1 MQRGPGF
8 IFISISACAFAAIA
22 IFARIAYDSG
32 ADPITVL
39 FLRFVIAAAVMIAI
53 MWTRRLPLPCGRTL
67 LTLVLMGGV
76 GYVGQSL
83 AFFTAL
89 TMASAGLVALLL
101 YLYPALVTMLSAIF
115 LGERLTA
122 IKLGALLL
130 ALVGT
135 ALTIGPAGSGQ
146 PLGIALAVGAS
157 VIYAVYILAG
167 TRATARAGAIASST
181 VIMTAA
187 AAVYCVIAAIQGPRF
202 PTTLTGWAAVLAIA
216 LVSTVLAI
224 VTFFAGL
231 ERIGPTNAATLS
243 ALEPLV
249 TVLLALLFLHETIV
263 PLQIVGGGLIL
274 AAVILLARSEK
285 QAAALHDRYV
295 PAPSE

>member
-1 MQRGPGF
+1 MQRGRGF
-8 IFISISACAFAAIA
+8 IFISISAGAFGALA
-22 IFARIAYDSG
+22 IFARMAYDSG

-39 FLRFVIAAAVMIAI
+39 FLRFVIAAAVMIAL
-53 MWTRRLPLPCGRTL
+53 MVARRLPLPRGRTL
-67 LTLVLMGGV
+67 LVLVLMGGV
-76 GYVGQSL
+76 GYVGHSL

-101 YLYPALVTMLSAIF
+101 YLYPVLVTVLSAIF

-122 IKLGALLL
+122 VKLGALLL

-135 ALTIGPAGSGQ
+135 ALTIGPAGGGQ

-157 VIYAVYILAG
+157 VIYAIYILVG
-167 TRATARAGAIASST
+167 TRATAHAGTIVSST

-187 AAVYCVIAAIQGPRF
+187 AVVYAVIAAIQGPRF
-202 PTTLTGWAAVLAIA
+202 PGTLTGWAAVLAIA

-231 ERIGPTNAATLS
+231 ERIGPTNTATLS
-243 ALEPLV
+243 ALEPLI
-249 TVLLALLFLHETIV
+249 TVLLALIFLDETIV
-263 PLQIVGGGLIL
+263 SLQIIGGGLIL

-285 QAAALHDRYV
+285 QAAALGPV
-295 PAPSE
+295 PTPFE

>member
-1 MQRGPGF
+1 MQRGRGF
-8 IFISISACAFAAIA
+8 IFIGISAIAFAALA
-22 IFARIAYDSG
+22 VFVRIAYDSG

-39 FLRFVIAAAVMIAI
+39 FLRFLIAATVMIGI
-53 MWTRRLPLPCGRTL
+53 MRARRLPLPRGRTL

-101 YLYPALVTMLSAIF
+101 YLYPALVTALSVIF

-135 ALTIGPAGSGQ
+135 ALTIGPAEGGQ
-146 PLGIALAVGAS
+146 PLGIALGLAAA
-157 VIYAVYILAG
+157 VIYAVYILVG

-187 AAVYCVIAAIQGPRF
+187 AVVYAVLAAIQGPRL
-202 PTTLTGWAAVLAIA
+202 PATLIGWAAVLAIA

-249 TVLLALLFLHETIV
+249 TVLLALIFLHETIV
-263 PLQIVGGGLIL
+263 PLQLIGGGLIL
-274 AAVILLARSEK
+274 AAVILLARSETA
-285 QAAALHDRYV
+285 AAALGDG
-295 PAPSE
+295 

>member
-1 MQRGPGF
+1 MQRGRGF
-8 IFISISACAFAAIA
+8 IFIIISAVSFGALAV
-22 IFARIAYDSG
+22 FARIAYDAG

-39 FLRFVIAAAVMIAI
+39 FLRFLIASTVMIAI
-53 MWTRRLPLPCGRTL
+53 MWARRLPLPRGRTL

-101 YLYPALVTMLSAIF
+101 YLYPALVTVLSAIF

-122 IKLGALLL
+122 VKLVALVL
-130 ALVGT
+130 AMVGT
-135 ALTIGPAGSGQ
+135 ALTIGPTGSGQ
-146 PLGIALAVGAS
+146 PLGIALAVSAS
-157 VIYAVYILAG
+157 VIYAIYILVG
-167 TRATARAGAIASST
+167 TRATAQTGAIVSST

-187 AAVYCVIAAIQGPRF
+187 AVVYATITAIQGPHF
-202 PTTLTGWAAVLAIA
+202 PITPAGWAAVLGIA
-216 LVSTVLAI
+216 LISTVLAI

-231 ERIGPTNAATLS
+231 ERIGPTNVATLS
-243 ALEPLV
+243 AFEPLV

-263 PLQIVGGGLIL
+263 PLQILGGGLIL
-274 AAVILLARSEK
+274 TAVILLARSETRT
-285 QAAALHDRYV
+285 AALQDSY
-295 PAPSE
+295 APTTSE